1 MALTLQTAY
10 SPDEAANLVSKAIIE
25 GSFSA
30 ELVAQ
35 SASTGPNGVRCITL
49 LFDKYYMRAG
59 NHCALCVSLDNL
71 SGATKVF
78 AASAGTKQGLLDFFD
93 WGAGDDFEEEVRR
106 ALGNC

>member
-1 MALTLQTAY
+1 MALSFRTRF
-10 SPDEAANLVSKAIIE
+10 SVEEAARRVTDAIVN

-35 SASTGPNGVRCITL
+35 SASRAPDGAQSVTL

-59 NHCALCVSLDNL
+59 NHCALCVSLDDL
-71 SGATKVF
+71 TGMTKIF
-78 AASAGTKQGLLDFFD
+78 AASAGTKQGLFDFFD

-106 ALGNC
+106 ALED